1 MEPEEENNMAVS
13 SPKEF
18 IETVL
23 PGKLN
28 NPEKLKGLEIT
39 LQFTI
44 TGDAGGDWV
53 LEIKDSKAEVRTG
66 TIEKPKITIK
76 MKDVDYVKLVNGE
89 LSGQKAFMTG
99 KLKFKGD
106 MNSGMKLQKLGI
118 I

>member
-1 MEPEEENNMAVS
+1 MAVS

-18 IETVL
+18 METVL
-23 PGKLN
+23 PGKLT
-28 NPEKLKGLEIT
+28 NPDKLKGLDFA
-39 LQFTI
+39 LQFNI
-44 TGDAGGDWV
+44 TGDNGGDWV
-53 LEIKDSKAEVRTG
+53 LEIKDLKATVREG
-66 TIEKPKITIK
+66 TVENPKITLK

-106 MNSGMKLQKLGI
+106 MNTGIKLQQLGI